1 MVAGP
6 ANVFTPLNV
15 NAPAPLLVNET
26 APPTAPDNTTS
37 LAVVNVAF
45 DVNVPPPV
53 NVSNPLRIA
62 LPSVT
67 APPKLY
73 AFASVRPC
81 APSLETVDPT
91 IATDPVPNAASFPT

>member
-6 ANVFTPLNV
+6 ANVFGPLNV
-15 NAPAPLLVNET
+15 NAPVPLLVNET

-37 LAVVNVAF
+37 LAVVKVVF
-45 DVNVPPPV
+45 DVSVPTPV
-53 NVSNPLRIA
+53 NVSNPLRVA

-73 AFASVRPC
+73 AFARVR
-81 APSLETVDPT
+81 AVVPSLDTVDPT